1 MAEKDKVPVVAIR
14 QIVKMRSNEYHN
26 YSYRAIAEHLNSE
39 FGIEVTPQAI
49 GYLYRKNKDRFSN
62 QMIANSENKSK
73 PLSEKKGIEMT
84 QKAIFK
90 HKEIKKDTLQHF
102 DKNTDNIDLED
113 LFKPAE

>member
-14 QIVKMRSNEYHN
+14 QIVKMYSDEYCN
-26 YSYRAIAEHLNSE
+26 YSYRAISEHIENE
-39 FGIEVTPQAI
+39 FGIKVTPQAI

-62 QMIANSENKSK
+62 QVIASLESK
-73 PLSEKKGIEMT
+73 PKPLNENGVEMVRDKSFKQKK
-84 QKAIFK
+84 
-90 HKEIKKDTLQHF
+90 IKQGVLKNF